1 LKRVMADPHI
11 GFVVAAYA
19 VAAATIGAMIAYVL
33 LDYRRLTA
41 HLDKATRALESARRG
56 GKDAPSR

>member
-1 LKRVMADPHI
+1 MMADPHI

-33 LDYRRLTA
+33 LDYRRLTT
-41 HLDKATRALESARRG
+41 HLNEVTRALEVARRG
-56 GKDAPSR
+56 EKDGRRR